1 MELLLK
7 KARFKPTS
15 QEAQL
20 TRGLMQTRLGGAA
33 PDLVQQH
40 DILAARREQQY
51 LKRLAHEAQLS
62 QRAQRQRTLAGTFTP
77 ERMSLINKALR
88 NINAD
93 WPQKR
98 QIPVT
103 KTRKR
108 QYFVDDRHAKMQKLM
123 CVQGEYILPNMREM
137 MAIHIPP
144 PVDASGIAALD
155 RARVRARKYN
165 WKWLEDSSGTS
176 YMQRNERAYF

>member
-7 KARFKPTS
+7 QARFKTNYG
-15 QEAQL
+15 ETQL
-20 TRGLMQTRLGGAA
+20 TSGLMQTRLGGAA

-62 QRAQRQRTLAGTFTP
+62 QRAQRQTTLAGTFTP

-93 WPQKR
+93 WPEKR

-108 QYFVDDRHAKMQKLM
+108 QYFVDDRHAKMQKHR
-123 CVQGEYILPNMREM
+123 CVRGEYIDQNMQEM
-137 MAIHIPP
+137 MA
-144 PVDASGIAALD
+144 VDLPLPRDVAGIAALQSAQI
-155 RARVRARKYN
+155 RAREYN
-165 WKWLEDSSGTS
+165 WKYLPDSSGTS
-176 YMQRNERAYF
+176 YMQRLGQRYW

>member
-7 KARFKPTS
+7 QARFKTNYG
-15 QEAQL
+15 ETQL

-33 PDLVQQH
+33 ADLVMQH
-40 DILAARREQQY
+40 DILAPRREQQY
-51 LKRLAHEAQLS
+51 LQRLAHEAQLS
-62 QRAQRQRTLAGTFTP
+62 QRAQRQTTLARTFTP

-108 QYFVDDRHAKMQKLM
+108 QYFVDDRHAKMQKHM
-123 CVQGEYILPNMREM
+123 SWHGIYIDQNMREM

>member
-7 KARFKPTS
+7 QARFKPTP

-51 LKRLAHEAQLS
+51 LKRLAHQAQLS
-62 QRAQRQRTLAGTFTP
+62 QRAQRQTTLAQHNVIHPTQRSAWA
-77 ERMSLINKALR
+77 ERMSLINKSLQ

-108 QYFVDDRHAKMQKLM
+108 QYYVDDRGASKMQKH
-123 CVQGEYILPNMREM
+123 Q
-137 MAIHIPP
+137 
-144 PVDASGIAALD
+144 
-155 RARVRARKYN
+155 
-165 WKWLEDSSGTS
+165 
-176 YMQRNERAYF
+176 